1 MRSLLLTLGIA
12 MLLSG
17 CSTSKG
23 QVPAPVAEKIPHVM
37 TLHGVTRTDDYYWL
51 RDDERKDPKVL
62 AHLEAEN
69 RYTAAYFKPLKPLQD
84 GLFKELTER
93 LVADESSVPYQW
105 HQHSYYSRYKEGGEY
120 PLISRKGVDGVEQ
133 VMLDVNERAKG
144 HEFYGLGGASVS
156 PDETMLAFGED
167 VLSRRVYHIYF
178 KDLASGDMIVDVL
191 ENTEGRVVWAND
203 NKHVFYIAKDLQ
215 TLLGYQV
222 YRHELGTKQ
231 SSDVLVYEEQ
241 DDSFYISLG
250 KTLDESQIV
259 LFQESTTTSEVS
271 VLDASEPLGLF
282 KPVLAREEGHEYS
295 VSKLGDTYYILTNWQ
310 ATNFRLMKVA
320 IKDAADKSKWQEVV
334 AHNPNARIE
343 DELVLKDYLI
353 IQTRENGLTRIK
365 VMPFNGQ
372 KPFELSF
379 DEPAY
384 VMGLDVN
391 AQQDSNKLRIFYSS
405 LTTPE
410 AVYEYSLVNPDRRD
424 LLKQD
429 QVLGGFD
436 ASQYRAERVFITA
449 RDGAK
454 VPVSLV
460 YRKDK
465 FKKDGTNP
473 LYQYGYGSYGYTVEP
488 DFSSS
493 VISLLDR
500 GFVYAIA
507 HVRGS
512 EMLGR
517 PWYDDGKLLNKQN
530 TFNDFIDVTTALTAQ
545 GYGDKNK
552 VVASGGSAGGLLMGA
567 IANQAPDKYF
577 AIAAHVPFVD
587 VVTTMLDESIPLT
600 TNEYDEWGNPNEK
613 TYFDYMLSYSP
624 YDNVTEQEY
633 PHMLVTTGLHDSQV
647 QYFEPAKWVAK
658 LRDVQNKWYKMDDK
672 VLLFNVDMEAGHG
685 GKSGR
690 YRQYQDTAQEYAFFL
705 SLLGM
710 AK

>member
-1 MRSLLLTLGIA
+1 MRSLLPTLGIA
-12 MLLSG
+12 MLLSA
-17 CSTSKG
+17 CSTQKG

-37 TLHGVTRTDDYYWL
+37 NLHGVTRTDDYYWL
-51 RDDERKDPKVL
+51 RDDTRNDPKML
-62 AHLEAEN
+62 AHLQAEN
-69 RYTAAYFKPLKPLQD
+69 RHTQAYFTPLKPLQD
-84 GLFKELTER
+84 SLFNELTGR

-105 HQHSYYSRYKEGGEY
+105 HQHTYYHRFQEGGEY
-120 PLISRKGVDGVEQ
+120 PLMGRKGSDGVEQ
-133 VMLDVNERAKG
+133 VMLDVNARAKG

-167 VLSRRVYHIYF
+167 VLSRRVYSIYF
-178 KDLASGDMIVDVL
+178 KDIASGDMITDVL

-203 NKHVFYIAKDLQ
+203 NRHVFYIAKDVQ

-222 YRHELGTKQ
+222 YRHELGTPQ
-231 SSDVLVYEEQ
+231 SRDVLVYEEQ
-241 DDSFYISLG
+241 DDAFYISLG
-250 KTLDESQIV
+250 KSLDESQIV
-259 LFQESTTTSEVS
+259 LYQESTTTSQVS
-271 VLDASEPLGLF
+271 MLDASDALSLF
-282 KPVLAREEGHEYS
+282 KPVIEREEGHEYS
-295 VSKLGDTYYILTNWQ
+295 VSKLGDDYYILTNWQ
-310 ATNFRLMKVA
+310 AKNFRLMKVA
-320 IKDAADKSKWQEVV
+320 IKEAADKSKWQEVV
-334 AHNPNARIE
+334 AHNPNALIE
-343 DELVLKDYLI
+343 DVLVLKDYLVV
-353 IQTRENGLTRIK
+353 QSRERGLSRINVLPLNGK
-365 VMPFNGQ
+365 AA
-372 KPFELSF
+372 FELAF

-384 VMGLDVN
+384 VLGFETN
-391 AQQDSNKLRIFYSS
+391 AQQDSDKLRIFYSS

-410 AVYEYSLVNPDRRD
+410 AVYDYSLSSPNRRD
-424 LLKQD
+424 LLKQE

-436 ASQYRAERVFITA
+436 VNQYQAERVFITA

-512 EMLGR
+512 DMLGR
-517 PWYDDGKLLNKQN
+517 AWYDDGKLLNKQN
-530 TFNDFIDVTTALTAQ
+530 TFNDFIDVTQALTAQ
-545 GYGDKNK
+545 GYGDKDK

-567 IANQAPDKYF
+567 IANQAPEQYF

-624 YDNVTEQEY
+624 YDNVGEQDY
-633 PHMLVTTGLHDSQV
+633 PNMLVTTGLHDSQV

-658 LRDVQNKWYKMDDK
+658 LREYKDDDNI
-672 VLLFNVDMEAGHG
+672 LLFHVDMDAGHG

-710 AK
+710 TK

>member
-1 MRSLLLTLGIA
+1 MRSLLPTLGIA
-12 MLLSG
+12 MLLSA
-17 CSTSKG
+17 CSTQKG
-23 QVPAPVAEKIPHVM
+23 QVPAPVADKIPHVM
-37 TLHGVTRTDDYYWL
+37 NLHGVTRTDDYYWL
-51 RDDERKDPKVL
+51 RDDTRSDPKML
-62 AHLEAEN
+62 THLQAEN
-69 RYTAAYFKPLKPLQD
+69 RHTQAYFTPLKPLQD
-84 GLFKELTER
+84 SLFNELTGR

-105 HQHSYYSRYKEGGEY
+105 HQHSYYRRFEAGNEY
-120 PLISRKGVDGVEQ
+120 PLISRKGSDGIEQ
-133 VMLDVNERAKG
+133 VMLDVNARAKG

-167 VLSRRVYHIYF
+167 LLSRRVYQIYF
-178 KDLASGDMIVDVL
+178 KDIASGDMITDVL

-203 NKHVFYIAKDLQ
+203 NRHVFYIAKDVQ

-222 YRHELGTKQ
+222 YRHELGTPQ
-231 SSDVLVYEEQ
+231 SRDVLVYEEQ
-241 DDSFYISLG
+241 DDAFYISLG
-250 KTLDESQIV
+250 KSLDESQIV
-259 LFQESTTTSEVS
+259 LYQESTTTSQVS
-271 VLDASEPLGLF
+271 ILDASDALSLF
-282 KPVLAREEGHEYS
+282 KPVIEREEGHEYS
-295 VSKLGDTYYILTNWQ
+295 VSKLGDDYYILTNWQ
-310 ATNFRLMKVA
+310 AKNFRLMKVA
-320 IKDAADKSKWQEVV
+320 IKEAADKSKWQEVV
-334 AHNPNARIE
+334 AHNPNALIE
-343 DELVLKDYLI
+343 DVLALKDYLVV
-353 IQTRENGLTRIK
+353 QRREHGLSRINVVPLNGK
-365 VMPFNGQ
+365 A
-372 KPFELSF
+372 PFELAF

-384 VMGLDVN
+384 VLGLETN
-391 AQQDSNKLRIFYSS
+391 AQQDSDKLRIFYSS

-410 AVYEYSLVNPDRRD
+410 AVYDYSLSSPNRRD
-424 LLKQD
+424 LLKQE

-436 ASQYRAERVFITA
+436 ANQYQAERVFITA

-473 LYQYGYGSYGYTVEP
+473 LYQYGYGAYGYTVEP

-500 GFVYAIA
+500 GVVYAIA

-512 EMLGR
+512 DMLGR

-530 TFNDFIDVTTALTAQ
+530 TFNDFIDVTHALTAQ
-545 GYGDKNK
+545 GYGDKDK

-567 IANQAPDKYF
+567 IANQAPESYF

-624 YDNVTEQEY
+624 YDNVSEQDY
-633 PHMLVTTGLHDSQV
+633 PNMLVTTGLHDSQV

-658 LRDVQNKWYKMDDK
+658 LREYKDDDNI
-672 VLLFNVDMEAGHG
+672 LLFHVDMDAGHG

-710 AK
+710 TK